1 MRYLLALCLLAL
13 PLIGAAEIY
22 KWRDTE
28 GRWHFSDEPRAGA
41 EPVTLPPATVYEA
54 PPLARTQP
62 PAAPQP
68 APEREAA
75 YQAAAIATPGPEAT
89 IRNATGEVSV
99 RVALDPGLRQGHQVR
114 LILDGD
120 PVGEPVP
127 TTNFTLRNVYRGA
140 HQVAAEVVSPDGRVL
155 TRTGVQTFYMHR
167 PSALR

>member
-1 MRYLLALCLLAL
+1 MRYLLALCLLVL
-13 PLIGAAEIY
+13 PLTGAAEIY
-22 KWRDTE
+22 KWRDSQ
-28 GRWHFSDEPRAGA
+28 GRWHFSDEPRSGA

-54 PPLARTQP
+54 PPLARTP
-62 PAAPQP
+62 PPAPQP
-68 APEREAA
+68 APERAA

-89 IRNATGEVSV
+89 VRNATGEVAVS
-99 RVALDPGLRQGHQVR
+99 VALDPGLQQGHQVR

-140 HQVAAEVVSPDGRVL
+140 HQVAAEVLGPDGTVL
-155 TRTGVQTFYMHR
+155 TRTGMQTFYVHR